1 MKYGGQ
7 WKRLKSNR
15 EKPRAHLLLDRS
27 SLHCASWKHENP
39 RRKENWQRTRRT
51 LQQKKQMR
59 AVKIEDDSRTQPGGD
74 GLSRKN
80 QNRPAGENRAPELKA
95 LKNEN
100 RFAND

>member
-1 MKYGGQ
+1 MEETQVQPGETKGAFAAGPKQ
-7 WKRLKSNR
+7 L
-15 EKPRAHLLLDRS
+15 A
-27 SLHCASWKHENP
+27 LHCASWKHENP

-80 QNRPAGENRAPELKA
+80 QNRPAGENRAPEQKA